1 MDLGEWLRGLGLGQY
16 EPVFYENGVDD
27 QVLPDL
33 TEADLEKF
41 GVLLGHRKRLLK
53 AIARLTS
60 AEDEPVPGPPSCKD
74 RPEASRRRRAP
85 AADGHVLRSR
95 RVDGARR
102 AARSRGHARDYQSSF
117 TSAAPRLIE
126 RNGGFV
132 PNTWATASSLISA
145 FRWRTA

>member
-1 MDLGEWLRGLGLGQY
+1 MAARAGAWQY

-60 AEDEPVPGPPSCKD
+60 A
-74 RPEASRRRRAP
+74 
-85 AADGHVLRSR
+85 
-95 RVDGARR
+95 
-102 AARSRGHARDYQSSF
+102 
-117 TSAAPRLIE
+117 
-126 RNGGFV
+126 GG
-132 PNTWATASSLISA
+132 
-145 FRWRTA
+145 

>member
-60 AEDEPVPGPPSCKD
+60 AEDEPVPGPPVAKTD
-74 RPEASRRRRAP
+74 PKPRDAAERRQLTVMFCDLVGSTA
-85 AADGHVLRSR
+85 L
-95 RVDGARR
+95 
-102 AARSRGHARDYQSSF
+102 AARLDPEDIRGIISTI
-117 TSAAPRLIE
+117 TSAAH
-126 RNGGFV
+126 G
-132 PNTWATASSLISA
+132 
-145 FRWRTA
+145 